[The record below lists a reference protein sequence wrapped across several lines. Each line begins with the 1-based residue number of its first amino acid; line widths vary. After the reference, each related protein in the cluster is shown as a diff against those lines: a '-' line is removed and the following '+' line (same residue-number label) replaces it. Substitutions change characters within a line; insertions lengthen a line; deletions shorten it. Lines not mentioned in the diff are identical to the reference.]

1 MKVRMRGSA
10 YRKSSCEPYIIAI
23 QAIRDMVKA
32 PDFDRKMLLL
42 ATQIS
47 HQSEMKGV
55 LLAVLEN
62 LLKTLKIGSNAEVV
76 EAITLNRCIIKLI
89 VHNLLVEPA
98 ANRCVRV
105 IVCLMSVIRALTTI
119 VVIPGRFS
127 LIL

>member
-1 MKVRMRGSA
+1 
-10 YRKSSCEPYIIAI
+10 
-23 QAIRDMVKA
+23 MVKA

-62 LLKTLKIGSNAEVV
+62 LLKTLKIGSNAEVA

-89 VHNLLVEPA
+89 LSLLVEPT

-105 IVCLMSVIRALTTI
+105 IVCFLSVIRTLTII
-119 VVIPGRFS
+119 VVNQAGS
-127 LIL
+127 C

>member
-1 MKVRMRGSA
+1 MKVRVRSSPYG
-10 YRKSSCEPYIIAI
+10 KSSCEPYLL
-23 QAIRDMVKA
+23 AIRAIHDMVKA
-32 PDFDRKMLLL
+32 PDFDRKILLL

-62 LLKTLKIGSNAEVV
+62 LLKTLKIGSNAEVA

-89 VHNLLVEPA
+89 LSLLVEPA

-105 IVCLMSVIRALTTI
+105 IVRLCR
-119 VVIPGRFS
+119 
-127 LIL
+127 